1 MITGIVTIGAGIAVM
16 LGSGVALS
24 TALAWMNNFDVDLK
38 GKKSS
43 YRGSKEGNRSRA
55 ESARGRMGGPSGGP
69 RPGSIDMFE

>member
-1 MITGIVTIGAGIAVM
+1 MITGIVTIAGGICVM

-43 YRGSKEGNRSRA
+43 YKGKESNRSRA
-55 ESARGRMGGPSGGP
+55 EQGRSRIGGGGP
-69 RPGSIDMFE
+69 RPGAGMDMFE

>member
-38 GKKSS
+38 GKKSPN
-43 YRGSKEGNRSRA
+43 RGREGNRSRA
-55 ESARGRMGGPSGGP
+55 EQGRSRIGGGGP
-69 RPGSIDMFE
+69 RPGAGMDMFE